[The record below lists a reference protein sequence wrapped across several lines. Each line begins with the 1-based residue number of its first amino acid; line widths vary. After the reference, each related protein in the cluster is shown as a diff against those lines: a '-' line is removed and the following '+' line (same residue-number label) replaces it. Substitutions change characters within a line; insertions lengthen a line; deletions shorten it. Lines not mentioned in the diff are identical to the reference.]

1 MIFMK
6 YFCTN
11 WYKKSLKEYK
21 EIEDR
26 NYTKISKNLE
36 ESLKKTQ
43 LPAEANY
50 YLKNDLLFSLIQIKR
65 SLLIDKIS
73 TNEKDIND
81 EQELVWQTVLLVLF
95 SELVK

>member
-1 MIFMK
+1 M
-6 YFCTN
+6 
-11 WYKKSLKEYK
+11 KEYK